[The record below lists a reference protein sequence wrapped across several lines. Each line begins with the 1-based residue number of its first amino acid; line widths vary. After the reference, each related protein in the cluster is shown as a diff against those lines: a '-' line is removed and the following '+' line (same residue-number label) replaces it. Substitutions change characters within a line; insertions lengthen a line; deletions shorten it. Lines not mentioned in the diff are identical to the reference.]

1 MERNNMTQLLTE
13 YFEIPINDQLINE
26 AKEGKKLI
34 ISAVLQRANGVNQNE
49 RVYPLEVLQRE
60 AEQYEALIDENRALG
75 ELDHPDSTVVN
86 LQHVSHAIK
95 EQYWD
100 GDTLKGKLEVLNTPA
115 GNIARNLIGAGI
127 KLGISS
133 RGVGSVKENDGENI
147 VQDDYNLIAYD
158 IVSNPS
164 TPGAFLGESLEITN
178 KKLSKVKYLNNLMN
192 EILIS
197 RI

>member
-1 MERNNMTQLLTE
+1 MPQLLTE
-13 YFEIPINDQLINE
+13 YYEIPINDDLINE
-26 AKEGKKLI
+26 AKDGKQLI

-60 AEQYEALIDENRALG
+60 SKEYEELIDQNRALG

-86 LQHVSHAIK
+86 LQHVSHAIR

-100 GDTLKGKLEVLNTPA
+100 GDTLRGKLEILNTPA
-115 GNIARNLIGAGI
+115 GNIARNLIGSGI

-133 RGVGSVKENDGENI
+133 RGVGSVEENDGANV

-164 TPGAFLGESLEITN
+164 TPGAFLGESLDISN
-178 KKLSKVKYLNNLMN
+178 KRLVQTSHLNDLMN

-197 RI
+197 KI

>member
-1 MERNNMTQLLTE
+1 MTQLLTE
-13 YFEIPINDQLINE
+13 YFEIPINEQLITE
-26 AKEGKKLI
+26 AREGKKLI
-34 ISAVLQRANGVNQNE
+34 ISAVLQRANGLNQNE

-60 AEQYEALIDENRALG
+60 ANEYNNLIDENRALG

-86 LQHVSHAIK
+86 LQHVSHAVK

-100 GDTLKGKLEVLNTPA
+100 GNTLRGKLEILDTPA
-115 GNIARNLIGAGI
+115 GNIARNLLGAGI
-127 KLGISS
+127 KLGVSS
-133 RGVGSVKENDGENI
+133 RGVGSVQENDGKNI

-164 TPGAFLGESLEITN
+164 TPGAFLGESLDLAN
-178 KKLSKVKYLNNLMN
+178 KTLNKTKTLNDLMN

-197 RI
+197 KI

>member
-1 MERNNMTQLLTE
+1 LTE
-13 YFEIPINDQLINE
+13 YFEIPINQQLINE

-34 ISAVLQRANGVNQNE
+34 ISAVLQRANGLNQNE

-60 AEQYEALIDENRALG
+60 AKSYESLIDENRALG

-86 LQHVSHAIK
+86 LQKVSHAIK

-100 GDTLKGKLEVLNTPA
+100 GDTLKGKLEILNTPA

-127 KLGISS
+127 KLGVSS
-133 RGVGSVKENDGENI
+133 RGVGSVVDDEGQNI

-164 TPGAFLGESLEITN
+164 TPGAFLGESLDITN
-178 KKLSKVKYLNNLMN
+178 KRLTKTSRINDLMN

-197 RI
+197 KV

>member
-1 MERNNMTQLLTE
+1 MTQLLTE